1 MDEAKK
7 FLERSFFIFIAAIIF
22 GILIEL
28 ELEYLIPLLMYS
40 GIVNLGYS
48 ILNSL
53 KKGKD

>member
-28 ELEYLIPLLMYS
+28 ELEYLSPLLMYS